1 MMRRHLTSVFILM
14 LVAATS
20 LTVGCISQKT
30 FSWDVARNASYRQH
44 FRDWTR
50 TDQIYDGIVA
60 RATSMV
66 TCFSPAFA
74 RELQIERSKR
84 ARDDS
89 QSASLKLEEA
99 NASTRSTLT
108 FFVALHTQNHYWND
122 LERASSTFK
131 VKLYADSSPAIAPTK
146 IERLNQNQMA
156 DWSTLFPTVG
166 PLDTGYFIS
175 FDPID
180 DAREIRLLISG
191 NPGAMEMAWKLSH

>member
-1 MMRRHLTSVFILM
+1 MTRRHPTRLLAFLLIVTGCLTTGC
-14 LVAATS
+14 VA
-20 LTVGCISQKT
+20 QKT
-30 FSWDVARNASYRQH
+30 FSWDVSRNTNYRQH

-60 RATSMV
+60 RATSMA
-66 TCFSPAFA
+66 TCFSPSFA
-74 RELQIERSKR
+74 GELQTERSKR

-89 QSASLKLEEA
+89 QSAALKRTEA
-99 NASTRSTLT
+99 EAIAKEVLT

-122 LERASSTFK
+122 LDRAASTFQ
-131 VKLYADSSPAIAPTK
+131 VKLYADANPAVTPTK
-146 IERLNQNQMA
+146 VQRLNQNQMA

-191 NPGAMEMAWKLSH
+191 NPGAMEMVWKLSH